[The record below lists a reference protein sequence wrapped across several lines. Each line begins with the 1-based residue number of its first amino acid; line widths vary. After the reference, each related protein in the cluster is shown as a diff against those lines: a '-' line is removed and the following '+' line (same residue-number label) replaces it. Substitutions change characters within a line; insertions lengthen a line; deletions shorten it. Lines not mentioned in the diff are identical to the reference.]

1 MFSVASELQ
10 SQIDQLR
17 AGLVTEI
24 EQLREENRRLRS
36 EVSILLQ
43 FYRLHSVELVQAY
56 VKPLKADRS
65 NNTKAVPLSA
75 LKVTMVLTKS
85 LAVPSA

>member
-1 MFSVASELQ
+1 MFFAHIITSDSQWHIVYSVALELQ

-36 EVSILLQ
+36 EVGILLQ
-43 FYRLHSVELVQAY
+43 FKKFYRLYSVEQAQARED
-56 VKPLKADRS
+56 VG
-65 NNTKAVPLSA
+65 
-75 LKVTMVLTKS
+75 
-85 LAVPSA
+85 